1 MVIRV
6 MWMIRTV
13 ALAAMLS
20 LTVLAAQ
27 AQNVTVTYPDG
38 TVAFAYPA
46 GPGGNLYI
54 MHPNGSTSNV
64 YPLAGDAFSIVSP
77 DGSIALA
84 FPHGPD
90 GLIVTRTGLRP
101 DDLKRLGY

>member
-1 MVIRV
+1 
-6 MWMIRTV
+6 MIRAI

-20 LTVLAAQ
+20 LTVPAAQ
-27 AQNVTVTYPDG
+27 AQNITVTYPDG

-64 YPLAGDAFSIVSP
+64 YPLAGNAFSIVSP
-77 DGSIALA
+77 DGSISLA

-90 GLIVTRTGLRP
+90 GLIVTRTGLRES
-101 DDLKRLGY
+101 DLRRLGY